1 MGHEGSYRS
10 RSGGDNLRFAFEVRG
25 GRTAISRFHERLVDL
40 IVSEGGEVV
49 EGETVP
55 DMIVAVGGDG
65 TMLAAVRRSLAWD
78 VPVLGFNLGTL
89 GFLTVA
95 EPDEVETI
103 VRRVLAGD
111 YEIEERSTVSA
122 TIDEVSA
129 TGLNDVV
136 VEKID
141 STRLVGLD
149 VLIDGEPFVTYQA
162 DGLIVATATGS
173 TAYSF
178 SAGGPLVDPRVR
190 GLVLTPVASH
200 SLFDRS
206 LVLPDDSEIEVRV
219 SRDRMVR
226 VHVDKKDIGELGEG
240 DRVLITRGERAARF
254 VTLDEQAFPG
264 LVRNKFRLS

>member
-1 MGHEGSYRS
+1 MGREGSSRT
-10 RSGGDNLRFAFEVRG
+10 RSGGVNLRFAFEVRG
-25 GRTAISRFHERLVDL
+25 GRTTISEFYERLVDL
-40 IVSEGGEVV
+40 IRAGGGEVV
-49 EGETVP
+49 KGETVP
-55 DMIVAVGGDG
+55 DMIIAVGGDG

-89 GFLTVA
+89 GFLTA
-95 EPDEVETI
+95 AQPNEVELI
-103 VRRVLAGD
+103 VRRLLTGD
-111 YEIEERSTVSA
+111 YEIDERATVSA

-141 STRLVGLD
+141 STRLVSLD

-206 LVLPDDSEIEVRV
+206 LVLPDESQIEVRV

-226 VHVDKKDIGELGEG
+226 VHVDKKDIGELREG
-240 DRVLITRGERAARF
+240 DSVLITRGDRPARF
-254 VTLDEQAFPG
+254 VRLDEQAFPG
-264 LVRNKFRLS
+264 LAREKFRLS